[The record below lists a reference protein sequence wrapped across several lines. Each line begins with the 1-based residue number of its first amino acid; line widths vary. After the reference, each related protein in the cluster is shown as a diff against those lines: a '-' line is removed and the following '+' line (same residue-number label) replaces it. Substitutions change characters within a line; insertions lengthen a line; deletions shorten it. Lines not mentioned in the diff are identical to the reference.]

1 MNENSID
8 IWPSQCIICLVGK
21 FSKTKERK
29 KNQRII
35 HSFILLH
42 AFHGHVIQLS
52 SRIVQRWKLEYGS
65 HILIAVD
72 HDGQINMI

>member
-52 SRIVQRWKLEYGS
+52 SRIRTEMKAGIRVTYLDSCRP
-65 HILIAVD
+65 
-72 HDGQINMI
+72 